1 VCSCWMAPDVA
12 RRLLF
17 LHRALDQRAR
27 WFKRRRCRV
36 QHPPHAALGVAVVLS
51 TGSPADVVAVRL
63 NGFRLL
69 DDWC

>member
-1 VCSCWMAPDVA
+1 
-12 RRLLF
+12 
-17 LHRALDQRAR
+17 
-27 WFKRRRCRV
+27 
-36 QHPPHAALGVAVVLS
+36 VAVVLS